1 MLMAQTPSRGLTV
14 GRVIH
19 FEITADD
26 VDRASD
32 FYAGV
37 FGWKLEPTPFV
48 DGYQLAHTGDGDG
61 IDGAI
66 MARTHQSQPAIVWI
80 RVDDVE
86 RSLTAVSDSGGTRA
100 GDVNTIPGRG
110 LVALVT
116 DTEGNVIGLH
126 QPQ

>member
-1 MLMAQTPSRGLTV
+1 M

-26 VDRASD
+26 VERAAG
-32 FYAGV
+32 FYAAA
-37 FGWKLEPTPFV
+37 FGWKLEPSPFV
-48 DGYQLAHTGDGDG
+48 DGYQLAHTGEGDG

-66 MARTHQSQPAIVWI
+66 MARRHQAQPAIVWI
-80 RVDDVE
+80 QVDDLD
-86 RSLTAVSDSGGTRA
+86 RSLAAVTDSGGTRA
-100 GDVNTIPGRG
+100 GDINTIPGRG

-116 DTEGNVIGLH
+116 DSEGNLVGLH